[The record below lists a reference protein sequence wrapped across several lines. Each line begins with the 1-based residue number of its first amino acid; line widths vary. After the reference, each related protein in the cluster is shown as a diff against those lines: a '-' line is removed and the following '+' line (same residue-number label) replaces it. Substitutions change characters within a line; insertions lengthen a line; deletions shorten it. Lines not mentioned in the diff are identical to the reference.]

1 MMLGKDK
8 TTAFYQAL
16 ELLHSTD
23 TDSEK
28 KLQGLL
34 TEASNNFGNISKH
47 FQRLNL
53 MIFAH
58 FCFELIN

>member
-47 FQRLNL
+47 F
-53 MIFAH
+53 
-58 FCFELIN
+58 